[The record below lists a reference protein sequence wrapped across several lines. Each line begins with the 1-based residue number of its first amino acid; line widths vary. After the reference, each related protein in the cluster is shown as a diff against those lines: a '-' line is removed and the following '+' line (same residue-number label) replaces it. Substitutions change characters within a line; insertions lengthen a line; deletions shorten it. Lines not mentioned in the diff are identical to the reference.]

1 MSEAAKD
8 TIYIDV
14 DDEIT
19 GIIDKVVSSKHKIV
33 ALVLPKR
40 AAVLQ
45 SIVNM
50 KLLKKSSDANK
61 KQLVLITSEAG
72 LLPLAGAVKLHVAKT
87 LQSKPAIPSEPKV
100 PSDDLALDENDTD
113 KFDDLEDEPV
123 EEEPKVDKAK
133 TVGELAAATAVGA
146 KLANNDDDTIEL
158 DNEVDAAG
166 ATKPDAKKTSKAKGT
181 KGEKTPKI
189 PNFNKFRKRTL
200 LIGGAIVALIILWI
214 LGITVLP
221 KATVII
227 KTDNV
232 SVNTD
237 LVFTASTSAEELDEE
252 KSIVPAV
259 SKEVKKTDNE
269 KVPATG
275 KKNVGEKATGTVTM
289 KLTNCD
295 QDSVTVPAGTG
306 VSNGSLTYITQG
318 DVNLN
323 SVKIG
328 NQCKNDSFPAFTSAT
343 VNVVAQ
349 NPGDQYNINGGRT
362 FTISGFSSVAGVD
375 SSAMTGGTNKE
386 ITVVSAQDVET
397 AKSKLTDKSKS
408 AASTEL
414 EKQLEEESLF
424 AIPETLTA
432 SAAAVSAAPAVDQEA
447 SEVTVTST
455 VTYSMLG
462 VKRDDLKKLVVKS
475 VEDDIDTSK
484 QKVADDGLD
493 DAVFKLGEKA
503 SPTDQKINVQTT
515 VSTGAKIDEEALKK
529 EITGKK
535 KGEVQQIVGAYP
547 GVKEVEVNYS
557 PFWVYKTPS
566 NPEKIT
572 IEFVQAEN
580 VSN

>member
-1 MSEAAKD
+1 
-8 TIYIDV
+8 
-14 DDEIT
+14 
-19 GIIDKVVSSKHKIV
+19 
-33 ALVLPKR
+33 
-40 AAVLQ
+40 
-45 SIVNM
+45 
-50 KLLKKSSDANK
+50 
-61 KQLVLITSEAG
+61 
-72 LLPLAGAVKLHVAKT
+72 
-87 LQSKPAIPSEPKV
+87 
-100 PSDDLALDENDTD
+100 
-113 KFDDLEDEPV
+113 
-123 EEEPKVDKAK
+123 
-133 TVGELAAATAVGA
+133 
-146 KLANNDDDTIEL
+146 
-158 DNEVDAAG
+158 
-166 ATKPDAKKTSKAKGT
+166 
-181 KGEKTPKI
+181 
-189 PNFNKFRKRTL
+189 
-200 LIGGAIVALIILWI
+200 
-214 LGITVLP
+214 
-221 KATVII
+221 
-227 KTDNV
+227 
-232 SVNTD
+232 
-237 LVFTASTSAEELDEE
+237 
-252 KSIVPAV
+252 
-259 SKEVKKTDNE
+259 
-269 KVPATG
+269 
-275 KKNVGEKATGTVTM
+275 
-289 KLTNCD
+289 
-295 QDSVTVPAGTG
+295 
-306 VSNGSLTYITQG
+306 
-318 DVNLN
+318 
-323 SVKIG
+323 
-328 NQCKNDSFPAFTSAT
+328 
-343 VNVVAQ
+343 
-349 NPGDQYNINGGRT
+349 
-362 FTISGFSSVAGVD
+362 
-375 SSAMTGGTNKE
+375 MTGGTNKE

-414 EKQLEEESLF
+414 EKQLEEENLF